1 MKQMCNKSFNHPVYA
16 VTNFLTLVA
25 SLSL

>member
-16 VTNFLTLVA
+16 VTNVLPLVA
-25 SLSL
+25 LLYL